1 MDRLAAHSSTE
12 RYRGGSLRIGSDCL
26 DWAFRS
32 DRDPVFQDPLMM
44 RHILEAIAAVRWE
57 YRAAARESRVIKAR
71 RRWASRVR
79 AAAMERDPE
88 HLRDY
93 D

>member
-1 MDRLAAHSSTE
+1 
-12 RYRGGSLRIGSDCL
+12 
-26 DWAFRS
+26 
-32 DRDPVFQDPLMM
+32 MM

-79 AAAMERDPE
+79 AVAMERDPE